1 MSLINRM
8 LGDLAARQA
17 PGSEAISGVRLNDP
31 LEQAGRSLS
40 KRTWLILLCIAVL
53 VAIVVWKL
61 LTASPE
67 PPAPQLRMADDLSDH
82 QTPGGMSTHLGVEA
96 DQKVADA
103 AEIAKL
109 TPIKAVPPTLKFEGA
124 IKIPDNLSI
133 GTLRAS
139 EQPRSKPLPGEVE
152 TPRHA
157 KPRAPSKPAQKNSVT
172 ASEAPTQDVTAASKP
187 APRPKKVVE
196 KAPPTPTGP
205 SLSDRKAQARG
216 LLAAGNAGGAL
227 DVLTPAALEDDLE
240 LAALRAAAFQRLQRH
255 EEAAREYGML
265 TVADAARP
273 SHWVGLGISLENLGQ
288 TERAH
293 LAYQKAL
300 SSSTL
305 SPALRSFAS
314 ERILSL
320 QTP

>member
-17 PGSEAISGVRLNDP
+17 PGSEAISGVRLSDP
-31 LEQAGRSLS
+31 LAEAGRSLS

-53 VAIVVWKL
+53 VAIVTWKL
-61 LTASPE
+61 LTASPA

-82 QTPGGMSTHLGVEA
+82 QTPGGMSTHLRDEA
-96 DQKVADA
+96 EHKATDA

-109 TPIKAVPPTLKFEGA
+109 APIKALPPTLKFEGT

-139 EQPRSKPLPGEVE
+139 EQPRSKPLPGQPE
-152 TPRHA
+152 TPRNTQ
-157 KPRAPSKPAQKNSVT
+157 PRAPSKPAQKGN
-172 ASEAPTQDVTAASKP
+172 ASDGEAPAEDVAAQRKP

-196 KAPPTPTGP
+196 KAPPKPVGP
-205 SLSDRKAQARG
+205 SLSERKAQARG
-216 LLAAGNAGGAL
+216 LLAAGNAGAAL
-227 DVLTPAALEDDLE
+227 DVLTPASLDDDLE
-240 LAALRAAAFQRLQRH
+240 LAALRAAALQRLERH

-265 TVADAARP
+265 TVADTARA

-288 TERAH
+288 TERAY
-293 LAYQKAL
+293 LAYQTAL
-300 SSSTL
+300 SSSAL
-305 SPALRSFAS
+305 SLALRNFAS
-314 ERILSL
+314 ERVLSL
-320 QTP
+320 QAP